1 MKINNGIITDETQ
14 EEEPIIGPTQATLEA
29 YREAYE
35 ALVVLADWNPMD
47 NGEKCKFL
55 QETLVGAAKIACN

>member
-14 EEEPIIGPTQATLEA
+14 EEERIIGSTQATLEA

-55 QETLVGAAKIACN
+55 QETLVGAAKVACN